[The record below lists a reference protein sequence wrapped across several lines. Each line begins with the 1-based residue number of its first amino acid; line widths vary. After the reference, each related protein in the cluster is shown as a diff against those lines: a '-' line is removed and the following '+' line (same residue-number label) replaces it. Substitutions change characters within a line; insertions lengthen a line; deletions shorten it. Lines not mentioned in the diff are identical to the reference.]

1 MPPNFDTSFGPGCI
15 LANEFAQVR
24 IDIDRKGN
32 GPRLRL
38 EDLQSGKSI
47 CLDPLILASL
57 VWASDDSLAAH
68 ADPDIPA
75 QAMLNQ
81 NDPINER

>member
-1 MPPNFDTSFGPGCI
+1 MRKVEMSAEASWI

-24 IDIDRKGN
+24 VSSDRNGN
-32 GPRLRL
+32 SARLKV

-57 VWASDDSLAAH
+57 VWASDEDLAAH
-68 ADPDIPA
+68 ADPDLPY
-75 QAMLNQ
+75 QAMQ
-81 NDPINER
+81 NAMRLADRS